1 MCVIK
6 IIINLLIDFK
16 VIENKNR
23 IIVQQQRILTL
34 QKQYLLNLTNVYEGN
49 AKLFGN

>member
-23 IIVQQQRILTL
+23 IIVQQRILTL